1 VKMEKFPDPT
11 KPVYAPRDRRKEARY
26 RTTMRNPTNPREYLP
41 PATTDRPTGTYQPGY
56 PFGGGGG
63 SGDKGGDVSP

>member
-26 RTTMRNPTNPREYLP
+26 RTTMRNPTNPRAYLP
-41 PATTDRPTGTYQPGY
+41 PASKN
-56 PFGGGGG
+56 GGGEQSNPAPRPGPRNDIT
-63 SGDKGGDVSP
+63 SE